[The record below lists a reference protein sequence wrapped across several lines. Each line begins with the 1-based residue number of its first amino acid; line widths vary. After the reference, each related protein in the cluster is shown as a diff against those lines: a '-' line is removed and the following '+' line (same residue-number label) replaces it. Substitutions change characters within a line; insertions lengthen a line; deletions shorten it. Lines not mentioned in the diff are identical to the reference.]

1 MWIAMRLKAVFY
13 DLIFFI
19 FSCSGPALLHM
30 LSLAAVSGDCSLVL
44 VCRLL
49 IAVVSLVA
57 GMGAP
62 RTGFSS

>member
-30 LSLAAVSGDCSLVL
+30 LSLAAVNWGYSPAVVPGLLIVMASLVTEHAL
-44 VCRLL
+44 
-49 IAVVSLVA
+49 
-57 GMGAP
+57 
-62 RTGFSS
+62 

>member
-19 FSCSGPALLHM
+19 FSCAGPALLHT

-44 VCRLL
+44 VCRLF

-62 RTGFSS
+62 RAGFSS